1 MKKIIQIH
9 SADNVAIALSALQ
22 AGTDVSQGVVLKND
36 VPAGHKIAMSLIAAG
51 KPVIK
56 YGFTIGHATRDIAAG
71 EHVHTHNVASDLH
84 ADLAAASYVHKVHE
98 PAKAIEKTFLGY
110 RRQNGKVAVRNDVWI
125 IPTVGCV
132 NQASEKI
139 ARAAHAKY
147 AGKGVDGVYA
157 FVHPLGC
164 SQLGDDLEN
173 TQNILAGLIRHPNAG
188 AVLLLGLGCENNQM
202 KLMLEKAGCQDDL
215 ASGRVK
221 FFNAQ
226 DVPDEIESGLLAVT
240 ELVAYAQQFKREPIP
255 ARELILGMKCGGSDG
270 FSGVTAN
277 PLVGRIA
284 DRLTAQGGTTLLTEV
299 PEMFGAEQ
307 VLLDRAD
314 DVVTF
319 NSIIGLVNNFR
330 AYFRSYSQPID
341 ENPSPGNKAGGLT
354 TNADKSLGC
363 VQKAGNA
370 PIRGVLAYGQPAISQ
385 KAGVMLINA
394 PGNDGVSAT
403 AMTAAGAHMILFTTG
418 RGNPMGFPVPT
429 IKISSNSDLFKR
441 KPSWIDFNAGQ
452 IVDSDKYP
460 DALADELF
468 ELVLAIAS
476 GKKLAR
482 NEINDNR
489 EIAIW
494 KNGVTL

>member
-1 MKKIIQIH
+1 MKQILRIH
-9 SADNVAIALSALQ
+9 PSDNVAVALLPLSK
-22 AGTDVSQGVVLKND
+22 GTQVENVVLATD
-36 VPAGHKIAMSLIAAG
+36 VPAGHKIALVAIASG
-51 KPVIK
+51 QPVIK
-56 YGFTIGHATRDIAAG
+56 YGFAIGHATRDILPG
-71 EHVHTHNVASDLH
+71 EHLHTHNVASDLH
-84 ADLAAASYVHKVHE
+84 ADLDAATYKSKVVNPVKAS
-98 PAKAIEKTFLGY
+98 EKTFLGY
-110 RRQNGKVAVRNDVWI
+110 RRPNGKAAVRNDVWI

-139 ARAAHAKY
+139 AQAAHARY

-157 FVHPLGC
+157 FVHPFGC

-173 TQNILAGLIRHPNAG
+173 TQKILAGLIRHPNAG
-188 AVLLLGLGCENNQM
+188 AVLMLGLGCENNQM

-255 ARELILGMKCGGSDG
+255 VRELILGMKCGGSDG
-270 FSGVTAN
+270 FSGITAN

-307 VLLDRAD
+307 VLLDRATD
-314 DVVTF
+314 ETAF
-319 NSIIGLVNNFR
+319 KNIIGLVNNFR
-330 AYFRSYSQPID
+330 AYFRSYNQPID

-370 PIRGVLAYGQPAISQ
+370 PIRGVLQYGEPATPGR
-385 KAGVMLINA
+385 AGALLINA

-403 AMTAAGAHMILFTTG
+403 AMTAAGALMILFTTG

-429 IKISSNSDLFKR
+429 LKISSNSDLFKR

-452 IVDSDKYP
+452 IVDSDIAP
-460 DALADELF
+460 DALADQLF
-468 ELVLAIAS
+468 DLVLKVAS
-476 GKKLAR
+476 GQQLAR
-482 NEINDNR
+482 NEINGNR

>member
-1 MKKIIQIH
+1 MKQSLKIH
-9 SADNVAIALSALQ
+9 PADNVAVALLPLSK
-22 AGTDVSQGVVLKND
+22 GSTVENVVLQTD
-36 VPAGHKIAMSLIAAG
+36 VPAGHKIALVPIAQG
-51 KPVIK
+51 QPVIK
-56 YGFTIGHATRDIAAG
+56 YGYAIGHATRDIAPG
-71 EHVHTHNVASDLH
+71 EHLHTHNVASDLH
-84 ADLAAASYVHKVHE
+84 ADLASAAYKHKVAA
-98 PAKAIEKTFLGY
+98 PAEAPEKTFLGY
-110 RRQNGKVAVRNDVWI
+110 RRPNGQVAVRNDVWI

-139 ARAAHAKY
+139 AAAAQAKY

-157 FVHPLGC
+157 FVHPFGC

-173 TQNILAGLIRHPNAG
+173 TQKILAGLIRHPNAG

-202 KLMLEKAGCQDDL
+202 KLMLEKAGCQADL
-215 ASGRVK
+215 DSGRVK

-270 FSGVTAN
+270 FSGITAN

-307 VLLDRAD
+307 VLLDRATD
-314 DVVTF
+314 EQTF
-319 NSIIGLVNNFR
+319 KNIIGLVNNFR
-330 AYFRSYSQPID
+330 AYFRSYNQPID

-370 PIRGVLAYGQPAISQ
+370 PIRGVLAYGEPAAPGQ
-385 KAGVMLINA
+385 AGVLLINA
-394 PGNDGVSAT
+394 PGNDGVSST
-403 AMTAAGAHMILFTTG
+403 AMTAAGAHMVLFTTG

-429 IKISSNSDLFKR
+429 VKISSNSDLAKR

-452 IVDSDKYP
+452 IVDSDISP
-460 DALADELF
+460 DALADQLF
-468 ELVLAIAS
+468 DLVLAIAS
-476 GKKLAR
+476 GQKQAR
-482 NEINDNR
+482 NEINGNR